1 MISDEY
7 GLYFKKKLEYRLQ
20 RELAAAAIFSPTIR
34 SRLTIME
41 RKAKVERKTK
51 ETDIKIS
58 LTVDGQGKADIATG
72 IPFFDHML
80 TLLAVHGFF
89 DLSVH
94 AKGDLDVD
102 FHHTVEDVGLVL
114 GDAIRDALGDRK
126 GIERYGHA
134 VTPMDD
140 ALAAVT
146 LDLSNRPYL
155 VYHVPEHAVSGIALN
170 PSLTK
175 EFFRA
180 LVNRAGMNLHIN
192 VAYGDNDHHVVESIF
207 KAFGRAL
214 DQAASQDRRITG
226 VRSSKG
232 AL

>member
-1 MISDEY
+1 M
-7 GLYFKKKLEYRLQ
+7 K
-20 RELAAAAIFSPTIR
+20 
-34 SRLTIME
+34 

-58 LTVDGQGKADIATG
+58 LAIDGKGKTDIASG

-89 DLSVH
+89 DMSVQ

-102 FHHTVEDVGLVL
+102 FHHTVEDVGLVM
-114 GDAIRDALGDRK
+114 GDAIREALGERK
-126 GIERYGHA
+126 GIKRYGYA

-146 LDLSNRPYL
+146 IDLSNRPYL
-155 VYHVPEHAVSGIALN
+155 VYNVPEHADSGIALN

-214 DQAASQDRRITG
+214 DQAASRDQRITG

-232 AL
+232 SL

>member
-1 MISDEY
+1 M
-7 GLYFKKKLEYRLQ
+7 K
-20 RELAAAAIFSPTIR
+20 
-34 SRLTIME
+34 
-41 RKAKVERKTK
+41 RKAEVERKTK

-58 LTVDGQGKADIATG
+58 LAIDGQGHTNIASG

-89 DLSVH
+89 DLSVK
-94 AKGDLDVD
+94 AAGDLDVD
-102 FHHTVEDVGLVL
+102 CHHTIEDVGLVL
-114 GDAIRDALGDRK
+114 GDTIREALGQRQ
-126 GIERYGHA
+126 GIKRYGHA

-140 ALAAVT
+140 ALATVT
-146 LDLSNRPYL
+146 IDLSNRPYL
-155 VYHVPEHAVSGIALN
+155 VYDVPEYAVSGIALN

-214 DQAASQDRRITG
+214 DQAASIDGRITG

>member
-1 MISDEY
+1 MNRTADIE
-7 GLYFKKKLEYRLQ
+7 
-20 RELAAAAIFSPTIR
+20 RE
-34 SRLTIME
+34 
-41 RKAKVERKTK
+41 TK
-51 ETDIKIS
+51 ETHIRVS
-58 LTVDGQGKADIATG
+58 LKLDGQGQAKISSG

-80 TLLAVHGFF
+80 TLFTVHGFF
-89 DLSVH
+89 DLFLQ

-114 GDAIRDALGDRK
+114 GQAVTEALGDRK
-126 GIERYGHA
+126 GIRRYGHA

-146 LDLSNRPYL
+146 VDLSNRPFL
-155 VYHVPEHAVSGIALN
+155 VYNTPEPAVSEIGLS
-170 PSLTK
+170 PSLAK

-192 VAYGDNDHHVVESIF
+192 VPYGENEHHAIESIF
-207 KAFGRAL
+207 KAFGRAM
-214 DQAASQDRRITG
+214 DQASAFDERIAG

-232 AL
+232 VL

>member
-1 MISDEY
+1 M
-7 GLYFKKKLEYRLQ
+7 K
-20 RELAAAAIFSPTIR
+20 
-34 SRLTIME
+34 
-41 RKAKVERKTK
+41 RKAEVERKTK
-51 ETDIKIS
+51 ETHINISLKLDGRGQTKIS
-58 LTVDGQGKADIATG
+58 SG

-80 TLLAVHGFF
+80 TLMAVHGFF
-89 DLSVH
+89 DLSVS
-94 AKGDLDVD
+94 AAGDLDVD

-114 GDAIRDALGDRK
+114 GDAVRQALGERQS
-126 GIERYGHA
+126 IRRYGHA

-140 ALAAVT
+140 ALASVT
-146 LDLSNRPYL
+146 VDLSNRPFL
-155 VYHVPEHAVSGIALN
+155 VYNVPETVAAGIPLN

-192 VAYGDNDHHVVESIF
+192 VAYGENDHHVVESIF

-214 DQAASQDRRITG
+214 DQASSPDGRVRG

>member
-1 MISDEY
+1 MDRTAE
-7 GLYFKKKLEYRLQ
+7 
-20 RELAAAAIFSPTIR
+20 
-34 SRLTIME
+34 
-41 RKAKVERKTK
+41 VERITK
-51 ETDIKIS
+51 ETNIQITLK
-58 LTVDGQGKADIATG
+58 LEGQGLTKINSG

-94 AKGDLDVD
+94 AEGDLDVD

-114 GDAIRDALGDRK
+114 GQAISEALGERE
-126 GIERYGHA
+126 GIKRYGHA

-140 ALAAVT
+140 SLAAVT
-146 LDLSNRPYL
+146 VDLSNRPFL
-155 VYHVPEHAVSGIALN
+155 VYNVMEPTASGIALN

-175 EFFRA
+175 EFFRGV
-180 LVNRAGMNLHIN
+180 VNQAGMNLHIN
-192 VAYGDNDHHVVESIF
+192 VAYGENEHHVIESIF

-214 DQAASQDRRITG
+214 DQASSFDGRITG

-232 AL
+232 TL

>member
-1 MISDEY
+1 M
-7 GLYFKKKLEYRLQ
+7 K
-20 RELAAAAIFSPTIR
+20 RES
-34 SRLTIME
+34 
-41 RKAKVERKTK
+41 KVERKTK
-51 ETDIKIS
+51 ETDIKIW
-58 LTVDGQGKADIATG
+58 LKLDGKGQAKISSG

-80 TLLAVHGFF
+80 TLLTVHGFF
-89 DLSVH
+89 DLSIS
-94 AKGDLDVD
+94 ASGDLDVD
-102 FHHTVEDVGLVL
+102 LHHTVEDVGLVL
-114 GDAIRDALGDRK
+114 GDALSEALGERK
-126 GIERYGHA
+126 GIRRYGYA

-146 LDLSNRPYL
+146 VDLSNRPFL
-155 VYHVPEHAVSGIALN
+155 VYNAPETAASEIALS
-170 PSLTK
+170 PSLAK

-192 VAYGDNDHHVVESIF
+192 VAYGENAHHVVESIF

-214 DQAASQDRRITG
+214 DQASSLDGRVAG

>member
-1 MISDEY
+1 M
-7 GLYFKKKLEYRLQ
+7 K
-20 RELAAAAIFSPTIR
+20 
-34 SRLTIME
+34 
-41 RKAKVERKTK
+41 RKAEVERKTK

-58 LTVDGQGKADIATG
+58 LVIDGQGQTDITSG

-89 DLSVH
+89 DLSVR
-94 AKGDLDVD
+94 AAGDLEVD
-102 FHHTVEDVGLVL
+102 FHHTIEDVGLVL
-114 GDAIRDALGDRK
+114 GDTIREALGERQ
-126 GIERYGHA
+126 GIKRYGHA

-140 ALAAVT
+140 ALATVT
-146 LDLSNRPYL
+146 IDLSNRPYL
-155 VYHVPEHAVSGIALN
+155 VYNVPEHPVSGIALN
-170 PSLTK
+170 PSLTR

-214 DQAASQDRRITG
+214 DQAASLDGRITG

-232 AL
+232 TL